1 MAEKSMGSFIASL
14 RKERRMTQAE
24 LAEKLG
30 VSDKAVSRWERDDS
44 APDISLLLTIAD
56 IFSVTTDE
64 LLKGERN
71 NNDEASESGSE
82 LNKSKNADN
91 LINYI
96 IFSFLSAF
104 TAFIA
109 LLAALD
115 SRLNFLYGRGSFIIS
130 IIFYFTAFSIE
141 FISTANACSAVK
153 SKENKKKLFRI
164 VSISLSFIIIT
175 ALAAIPLIITK
186 TFTVWLKYAVLT
198 ACAASLICYIISRT
212 LFNFFI
218 QKGENKNEQVRK
230 NIHRDFRR

>member
-1 MAEKSMGSFIASL
+1 MAEKSMGSFMASL

-71 NNDEASESGSE
+71 NKQEIGSKLDKAKSG
-82 LNKSKNADN
+82 NN
-91 LINYI
+91 LINYT
-96 IFSFLSAF
+96 IFSFLSTF

-130 IIFYFTAFSIE
+130 IIFYFIAFIIE
-141 FISTANACSAVK
+141 LFSTANACSAVK
-153 SKENKKKLFRI
+153 SEDDKKKLFRI
-164 VSISLSFIIIT
+164 VSIALSFIIIT
-175 ALAAIPLIITK
+175 ALVSIPLIITK
-186 TFTVWLKYAVLT
+186 TFTVWLIYAVAT
-198 ACAASLICYIISRT
+198 ACVASLICYITSRT
-212 LFNFFI
+212 LFHFFI
-218 QKGENKNEQVRK
+218 KKGGKEK
-230 NIHRDFRR
+230 